1 MSTLV
6 QRLRD
11 FSQIHQHLVE
21 IGNPACAAEHE
32 MSSRDLYLAAD
43 LIERLRGERAVFA
56 EVMDEA
62 AGVLHTM
69 DGESD
74 EEDRRLRD
82 LQARL
87 EQMALHIRRGWENH
101 DA

>member
-6 QRLRD
+6 QRLREHA
-11 FSQIHQHLVE
+11 QAHEYIAQ
-21 IGNPACAAEHE
+21 CADEQAQW
-32 MSSRDLYLAAD
+32 MRDLHLAAD

-62 AGVLHTM
+62 AGVLHTI